1 MDGAGYK
8 LFQTR
13 NVGNLLSFDKGF
25 LFYHKSLGMSYNI
38 LGGIVKL
45 KYVSNTHFVIYIN
58 KDMIDVDINKKEEIE
73 SFIKDLVIDI
83 KRIFGYKIRGMLD
96 VNVYHNIKYGM
107 VIEFIKLDSLDFFPD
122 LIDLKLHIYKNALMF
137 LEFDDYFVI
146 KKYKKIYYKDNK
158 FYIDIND
165 FTKYDLTMLSEF
177 YNIIYNVSF
186 DDYKILVI

>member
-1 MDGAGYK
+1 MDGAVYK

-25 LFYHKSLGMSYNI
+25 LFYHKSLGMSYNT

>member
-1 MDGAGYK
+1 
-8 LFQTR
+8 
-13 NVGNLLSFDKGF
+13 
-25 LFYHKSLGMSYNI
+25 MSYNT

-186 DDYKILVI
+186 DDYKILAIWN